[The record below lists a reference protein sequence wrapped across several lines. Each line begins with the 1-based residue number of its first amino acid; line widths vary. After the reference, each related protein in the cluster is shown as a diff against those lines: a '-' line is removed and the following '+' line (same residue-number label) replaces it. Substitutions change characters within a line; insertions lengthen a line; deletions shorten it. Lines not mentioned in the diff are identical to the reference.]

1 MLDITT
7 SCRTCM
13 KDNVTLVDLYGTVEI
28 EENYFQLAELLVQ
41 CTSTEVSKEDG
52 LPQHLCDACVKVL
65 QVAYTFRKQAA
76 KAQDEFKKL
85 LQSSI
90 KSEPDEVKSETD
102 DYFSNYEDFNF
113 NPDVSKTEL
122 SEEYSCTKC
131 NKHFTKQKKYLK
143 HLELH
148 ELSLACTVCD
158 KLYSNQSFL
167 DKHVAKHHKS
177 AFLVSD
183 ETLLE
188 QIVEQSGDVQVKTET
203 EEPAQLLQ
211 CPDCQLTFTKQ
222 RSLSQHMKKHK
233 NKNELKEF
241 ICDACGKAFAMKHLL
256 KRHLA
261 LHSDVKMHKCEKC
274 SKTYSRRD
282 QLMAHMYTHKE
293 QKRYVC
299 SYCNK
304 GFIQM
309 CSLKDH
315 LRTHTGETPYLC
327 SQCGKGFANSSNL
340 RQHMMRHSGVKPY
353 ACHLC
358 PKTFCTKGQMTSH
371 VATHTGEHPYK
382 CEECGAAFTK
392 GNSLKKHSLIHLPVR
407 PFPCDT
413 CNMRFTCKD
422 HLKRHQRIHTGEKP
436 YKCKYCDRA
445 FSQSNDL
452 VKHTRQHIGQ
462 NTYQCTICS
471 TRFRLQSE
479 LKQHYPIHFT
489 NGKDP
494 NDPHDSQVTPPTKE
508 TAEPTENN
516 PIEDPP
522 LLKIR
527 PPEFNPISYKDK
539 DMLKVNDKGIP
550 LLSLKPDSDVGP
562 VHIDHSRIVI
572 TINHCDTNGVVNGI
586 TIKLPDEES

>member
-1 MLDITT
+1 MLDIAN

-13 KDNVTLVDLYGTVEI
+13 KDNVTLLDLYGTIEI
-28 EENYFQLAELLVQ
+28 EENYLQLAELLVQ

-65 QVAYTFRKQAA
+65 HLAYTFRKQAA
-76 KAQDEFKKL
+76 QAEVEFRKL

-90 KSEPDEVKSETD
+90 KPEPDEVKSENEH
-102 DYFSNYEDFNF
+102 DYFSNLEDFNF
-113 NPDVSKTEL
+113 SPDPPKVEL
-122 SEEYSCTKC
+122 NEEYSCTKC
-131 NKHFTKQKKYLK
+131 NKHFTKHKKYLK

-148 ELSLACTVCD
+148 ELSLTCTFCN
-158 KLYSNQSFL
+158 KLYLNKTFL
-167 DKHVAKHHKS
+167 DKHIAKHHES
-177 AFLVSD
+177 AFIVCE

-188 QIVEQSGDVQVKTET
+188 QIVEQTVDVEVKTEN

-211 CPDCQLTFTKQ
+211 CPVCQMTFSKQ

-233 NKNELKEF
+233 NKDESKEF
-241 ICDACGKAFAMKHLL
+241 ICDTCGRTFAMKHLL

-261 LHSDVKMHKCEKC
+261 LHSDMKTHKCEKC

-282 QLMAHMYTHKE
+282 QLTAHMYTHK
-293 QKRYVC
+293 KHKPYVC

-327 SQCGKGFANSSNL
+327 SQCGKGFANNSNL

-353 ACHLC
+353 ACNLC
-358 PKTFCTKGQMTSH
+358 PKTFTTKGQMTSH

-392 GNSLKKHSLIHLPVR
+392 ANSLKKHSMIHLPVR
-407 PFPCDT
+407 PFACDT

-422 HLKRHQRIHTGEKP
+422 HLKRHHRIHTGEKP
-436 YKCKYCDRA
+436 YKCKYCERA

-452 VKHTRQHIGQ
+452 VKHTRQHVGQ

-479 LKQHYPIHFT
+479 LKQHYPIHFA

-494 NDPHDSQVTPPTKE
+494 NDPQARPPTKD
-508 TAEPTENN
+508 TTEPSENN
-516 PIEDPP
+516 TIDDPP
-522 LLKIR
+522 LKNR
-527 PPEFNPISYKDK
+527 PREFNEIKGKDIV
-539 DMLKVNDKGIP
+539 KVNDKGMP
-550 LLSLKPDSDVGP
+550 MLSVKPEADVGP
-562 VHIDHSRIVI
+562 VQIDPSRIVI